1 MKKEL
6 NYLASKRWVKVGR
19 QELRSTPYKQE
30 IHPHIILRLVH
41 NVFSECFLS
50 TLFALQTTWVDT
62 NFKNLLS
69 LSFVSRLPSRTLII
83 LIFNQRRPALAFKNL
98 G

>member
-1 MKKEL
+1 MLGAKVMKKEL

-30 IHPHIILRLVH
+30 IDPWCHKSNHHLPPSCVT
-41 NVFSECFLS
+41 S
-50 TLFALQTTWVDT
+50 
-62 NFKNLLS
+62 FKNVPLS
-69 LSFVSRLPSRTLII
+69 VVACP
-83 LIFNQRRPALAFKNL
+83 KEL